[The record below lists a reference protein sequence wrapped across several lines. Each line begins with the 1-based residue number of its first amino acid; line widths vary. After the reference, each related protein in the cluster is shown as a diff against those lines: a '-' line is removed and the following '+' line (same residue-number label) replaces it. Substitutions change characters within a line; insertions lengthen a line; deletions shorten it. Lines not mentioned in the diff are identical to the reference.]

1 MDTSWKPPRFLK
13 RRESELSFAG
23 SFSLSVSLDQFRQ
36 VLSLPPAARTGA
48 HITLL
53 MTATKSV
60 KLFTELR
67 DLYGEFAQSELCRYL
82 TYQENS
88 GEDLVFAEGQEGST
102 FYTIL
107 SGSCAVIVLQKTPP
121 STEKKPLLLSILRTG
136 DSFGELALLYRKP
149 RAAGVLCRE
158 DCSFAVLERRHYL
171 ETLSMAKERHQV
183 EKLELLKRHPIFAVW
198 PEEVIAL
205 LAQRLRMKVLKR
217 KQVLVAAGQ
226 KATHLFLIK
235 SGNFQLT
242 KECSSFQSRN
252 GCLQPIRYQDEFATM
267 GRGELL
273 GVRFLAYSQ
282 PWLITCV
289 CISPEAEVLA
299 IGKKHFESIAIN
311 SYAALMLLEQRRDER
326 QQRLK
331 ALRKPPVKA
340 IDRSYSRPAKF
351 AHFQP
356 FAATLSREGT
366 FTRAGSLP
374 NLTCPVPE
382 NLDDLEAAF
391 KLIQR
396 I

>member
-13 RRESELSFAG
+13 RRESELSLVGA
-23 SFSLSVSLDQFRQ
+23 FSLSVSLEQLRQ
-36 VLSLPPAARTGA
+36 VLSLPPAARTNA
-48 HITLL
+48 HLTLL

-67 DLYGEFAQSELCRYL
+67 DLYGEFAHLELCHYL
-82 TYQENS
+82 TYQENP

-107 SGSCAVIVLQKTPP
+107 SGSCAVIVLQKIPQ
-121 STEKKPLLLSILRTG
+121 STEKKPLLLSILRPG

-158 DCSFAVLERRHYL
+158 NCSFAVLERRHYL
-171 ETLSMAKERHQV
+171 ETLSLAKERHQV
-183 EKLELLKRHPIFAVW
+183 EKLELLKRHSIFAVW

-205 LAQRLRMKVLKR
+205 LAQQLRMKVLRR

-226 KATHLFLIK
+226 KATNLFLIK

-242 KECSSFQSRN
+242 QECSSFQPCKGR
-252 GCLQPIRYQDEFATM
+252 LQPIRYQDELAIV

-299 IGKKHFESIAIN
+299 IGKKHFEAIAIN
-311 SYAALMLLEQRRDER
+311 SYAALILLEQRRD
-326 QQRLK
+326 QRLK
-331 ALRKPPVKA
+331 VLRKPPLKA
-340 IDRSYSRPAKF
+340 IVRKHSGPPKPV
-351 AHFQP
+351 HFQP
-356 FAATLSREGT
+356 FASTISRQGTLSR
-366 FTRAGSLP
+366 AGSMP

-382 NLDDLEAAF
+382 NLDDLEAVF
-391 KLIQR
+391 KQVQR